1 MAPLAFGE
9 DANIVYSD
17 NLDGW
22 NDDIDDFDLKE
33 GGYIELTAN
42 VENRV
47 PVYLNVDAKPIGLNG
62 EDLSNEVTVEVTGE
76 VAASANGVDAVVSPV
91 KVKLTPK
98 NGALKKLDGLKL
110 VVSGSA
116 KSNAGGSTV
125 TGIPLNAKTH
135 TLVAKD
141 INVKLV
147 GTLVTD
153 LN

>member
-1 MAPLAFGE
+1 M
-9 DANIVYSD
+9 
-17 NLDGW
+17 
-22 NDDIDDFDLKE
+22 
-33 GGYIELTAN
+33 
-42 VENRV
+42 
-47 PVYLNVDAKPIGLNG
+47 NG
-62 EDLSNEVTVEVTGE
+62 EDLSGEVAVEVTGE

-110 VVSGSA
+110 IISGTA
-116 KSNAGGSTV
+116 KSNEGGTTV
-125 TGIPLNAKTH
+125 TGITLNAKTH

-147 GTLVTD
+147 GTIVAD